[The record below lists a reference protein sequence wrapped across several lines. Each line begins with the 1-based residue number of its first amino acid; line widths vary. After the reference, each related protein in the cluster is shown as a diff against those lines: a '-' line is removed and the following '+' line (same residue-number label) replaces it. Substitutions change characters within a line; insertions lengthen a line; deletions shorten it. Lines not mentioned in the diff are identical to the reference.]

1 MPLARLLRLLLETL
15 SERSGYPQT
24 NLRRLQGG
32 KGVPLLEWLLHLL
45 VGLASQRKVDAEEGA
60 ASMSWRDLL
69 ETATSLL
76 ALLLTRLSAE
86 PRFWQQAAQAA
97 LRTLPCL
104 APSLSPSQVLDE
116 ESRWQSVRVS
126 DIDIYLI

>member
-1 MPLARLLRLLLETL
+1 
-15 SERSGYPQT
+15 
-24 NLRRLQGG
+24 LRRLQGG